1 MGNVSTSN
9 SLDHTERDDEFMLE
23 NNAHVKDMEAAA
35 IAWVIENCYSTSNS
49 NGNEETLPFFA
60 IKVVTDI
67 VDGNKATETEFL
79 SNLHVASKKLCD
91 TLKNTVE
98 FMCSKRLCEL

>member
-35 IAWVIENCYSTSNS
+35 IAWVIENCYSK
-49 NGNEETLPFFA
+49 NGETLPFFA

-67 VDGNKATETEFL
+67 VDGTKATETEFL
-79 SNLHVASKKLCD
+79 SNLHVASKKLSD
-91 TLKNTVE
+91 TLINTVE
-98 FMCSKRLCEL
+98 FMCNKRLSEL